1 MRILMPHAALQ
12 LVMRLGFRAFAV
24 ALFVVALS
32 ALTVFDRAAFDGAVF
47 DGTVFDGAVFDV
59 AARADDVPDD
69 SLKVPAEPR
78 GTLMIIGGFERVD
91 NNKIWDELLELCGG
105 AGARI
110 AVFPTASDFPLRNGN
125 DLVDHLNEMGA
136 DAFLVPVGIKDFE
149 KDYKDA
155 VDDPK
160 LIEQVTQAQGVFF
173 IGGEQ
178 ARIRDALLT
187 KNGGRTAMCE
197 AVWNVYNKGGVVAG
211 SSAGAAIMS
220 RIMYRDAE
228 HVLATMLNG
237 VAWGREVD
245 HGLGFLPRDWF
256 VDQHFLVRGRLGRS
270 LVAMHGHKIPYGV
283 GIDEDTALIV
293 EPDGNARVVGYRGVV
308 VIDLTDAKADEK
320 VEGFNLKNVR
330 LGYIGHGDRL
340 NLRTREI
347 TPSQEKLDDRKVDPS
362 DPDFRPFF
370 KGRLF
375 YNDILGN
382 TTVLDMMYKL
392 IDNRYSEGV
401 GLAFDGAAARQGTTP
416 GFEFRFRRE
425 KDSVGWNTEISG
437 NDEYTIMNLYLDVK
451 PITIKGPLYE

>member
-1 MRILMPHAALQ
+1 MHVEVLRVSRRVLMTG
-12 LVMRLGFRAFAV
+12 VWCV
-24 ALFVVALS
+24 ISLS
-32 ALTVFDRAAFDGAVF
+32 ALCVPAVRGDDLPEDKLTVR
-47 DGTVFDGAVFDV
+47 
-59 AARADDVPDD
+59 
-69 SLKVPAEPR
+69 AEPR
-78 GTLMIIGGFERVD
+78 GTLMIIGGFERID
-91 NNKIWDELLELCGG
+91 NSKIWDKFLELCGG
-105 AGARI
+105 AGAHI

-125 DLVDHLNEMGA
+125 DLVDHLNELGA

-155 VDDPK
+155 VTDPQ
-160 LIEQVTQAQGVFF
+160 LIEKVKQAQGVFF

-187 KNGGRTAMCE
+187 KNGGRTAMLE
-197 AVWNVYNKGGVVAG
+197 AVWNVYDKGGVVAG

-220 RIMYRDAE
+220 RIMYREAE
-228 HVLATMLNG
+228 QVLATMLHG
-237 VAWGREVD
+237 VEWGRETD

-270 LVAMHGHKIPYGV
+270 LVAMHKHQIPYGV
-283 GIDEDTALIV
+283 GIDEDTALV
-293 EPDGNARVVGYRGVV
+293 VGPDGDAHVVGYRGVV
-308 VIDLTDAKADEK
+308 FMDLSDATSDEK
-320 VEGFNLKNVR
+320 VEGFNLKDVR
-330 LGYIGHGDRL
+330 LSYIGHGDSI

-347 TPSQEKLDDRKVDPS
+347 TPSQDKLDDRKIDATDPE
-362 DPDFRPFF
+362 FRPYF

-382 TTVLDMMYKL
+382 SIVLDMMYKL
-392 IDNRYSEGV
+392 IDNRYPDGV
-401 GLAFDGAAARQGTTP
+401 GLAFDGAAARLGSTP

-437 NDEYTIMNLYLDVK
+437 NDEYTILNLYLDVK